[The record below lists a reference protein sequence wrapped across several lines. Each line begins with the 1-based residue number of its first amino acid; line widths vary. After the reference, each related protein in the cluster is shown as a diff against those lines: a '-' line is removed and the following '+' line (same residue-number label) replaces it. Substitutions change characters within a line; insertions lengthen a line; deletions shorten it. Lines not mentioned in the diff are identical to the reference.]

1 MLKNILY
8 HLSIYI
14 VLVGILSSC
23 SFKDEKKMQNSFNKH
38 LISQKKLQKSEKI
51 RIFSNGETKIALTA
65 TYLNGYQSLTDK
77 DEKEREKFIIGVYQS
92 NDVYAIGFKGEEQ
105 NLSLHVEYP
114 RTDDKLSR
122 EEELARRAGY
132 DALPITMVE
141 IASNSSLLQNIPL
154 VNSWSK
160 YYYIEFP
167 HTYNNQFSII
177 FQNSQFGLDKKYSLN
192 FAKNKKYLYFT
203 PEEKR
208 QYQLIK

>member
-8 HLSIYI
+8 HLVVYI
-14 VLVGILSSC
+14 VLIGILSSC

-65 TYLNGYQSLTDK
+65 TYLNGYESLTDK
-77 DEKEREKFIIGVYQS
+77 EEREREKFIIGMYKS
-92 NDVYAIGFKGEEQ
+92 SDVYSIGLKGTEQ
-105 NLSLHVEYP
+105 NLTLHVQYP
-114 RTDDKLSR
+114 KTDRSLSF
-122 EEELARRAGY
+122 EEEVARRAGY
-132 DALPITMVE
+132 DAVPITMVE
-141 IASNSSLLQNIPL
+141 IASNSTLLQNIPL

-167 HTYNNQFSII
+167 HTYDKEFSLI
-177 FQNSQFGLDKKYSLN
+177 FQNSQFGSDRKYSLD

-203 PEEKR
+203 PEEKKK
-208 QYQLIK
+208 YQLIR

>member
-8 HLSIYI
+8 NLVIYV

-23 SFKDEKKMQNSFNKH
+23 SFKNEKKMQNSFDKH

-51 RIFSNGETKIALTA
+51 KISVAGETKIALTA
-65 TYLNGYQSLTDK
+65 TYLNGYKSLTDK
-77 DEKEREKFIIGVYQS
+77 EEELREKFIIGIYQS
-92 NDVYAIGFKGEEQ
+92 SDAYAIGLRGQEQ
-105 NLSLHVEYP
+105 NLTLHLQYP
-114 RTDDKLSR
+114 KTDDKLTR
-122 EEELARRAGY
+122 DEEIVRRTGY
-132 DALPITMVE
+132 DAIPITMVE

-167 HTYNNQFSII
+167 HTYDKQFSLI
-177 FQNSQFGLDKKYSLN
+177 FQNSQFSLGQKFGLN

-203 PEEKR
+203 PKEKR
-208 QYQLIK
+208 QYQLLK

>member
-8 HLSIYI
+8 HLVVYI
-14 VLVGILSSC
+14 VLIGILSSC
-23 SFKDEKKMQNSFNKH
+23 SFKNEKKMQNSFNKH

-51 RIFSNGETKIALTA
+51 KISEGGETKIALTA
-65 TYLNGYQSLTDK
+65 TYLNGYKSLTDK
-77 DEKEREKFIIGVYQS
+77 EEKLREKFIIGIYQS
-92 NDVYAIGFKGEEQ
+92 SDVSARGFKGKEQ
-105 NLSLHVEYP
+105 NLTLHLQYP
-114 RTDDKLSR
+114 KTDDKLTR
-122 EEELARRAGY
+122 DEEIIRRTGY
-132 DALPITMVE
+132 DATPITMVE

-167 HTYNNQFSII
+167 HTYDNQFSLI
-177 FQNSQFGLDKKYSLN
+177 FQNSQFAFGQKFSLN

-208 QYQLIK
+208 EYQLIK